1 MIQWE
6 MRGVKMIDIQ
16 KAKKVLKSYV
26 SNYDIKNNRIRVK
39 IGHIERV
46 AKIAK
51 ELAQSKQ
58 LAEEDIQ
65 LAELIGLL
73 HDIGRFEQVKRYNTF
88 NDKDSINHGKLGVEI
103 LFDQGMIREF
113 IEDTQYDE
121 IIRKAILNHNRNKND
136 MEVANDKELLH
147 SKIIRDADKIDI
159 IYMLSFEDK
168 ETAWGSSNIEKEKIT
183 DEIYQQ
189 FIEDKQINY
198 SKRKTGVDVLVS
210 HFAYVF
216 DLNSNYALQMIK
228 EKKYY
233 DTIYQR
239 FKFEEKETKERIN
252 QIYEIVRNLKKEGHT
267 IIYVTNN
274 MSEILLADRILILEN
289 GNIKTIFSK
298 EEIFEKMDFLTQSQ
312 IKIPE
317 IVQIIAKLKQ
327 IGKEICLQEWTGEEM
342 MQEILKVC
350 GNEK

>member
-252 QIYEIVRNLKKEGHT
+252 QIYEIVRN
-267 IIYVTNN
+267 Y
-274 MSEILLADRILILEN
+274 LE
-289 GNIKTIFSK
+289 KR
-298 EEIFEKMDFLTQSQ
+298 
-312 IKIPE
+312 
-317 IVQIIAKLKQ
+317 
-327 IGKEICLQEWTGEEM
+327 
-342 MQEILKVC
+342 
-350 GNEK
+350 